1 MRGGI
6 NNNNNNKEKRF
17 NSIRSSVIGTYQKIF
32 SEYSQLSS
40 QLGSLSETF
49 SDKNLRH
56 LHNEAGGGMEDAL
69 EAIVYYLNIV
79 ATTFLLLPQ

>member
-56 LHNEAGGGMEDAL
+56 LHNEAGGGMEPGVANKIL
-69 EAIVYYLNIV
+69 ENEPKNCLTV
-79 ATTFLLLPQ
+79 A